1 MMYPEPV
8 GQGGR
13 ARLVLFGVEVGG
25 RWAPE
30 ARQFLTQLARRKA
43 RDETPFDEAESG
55 LLSSVAARLVAMSLL
70 ELPGV
75 LGADGG
81 RWNAILFTPVW
92 REA

>member
-1 MMYPEPV
+1 MDGVALAAARWRKEMMYPELV

-13 ARLVLFGVEVGG
+13 ARLVLFGV
-25 RWAPE
+25 
-30 ARQFLTQLARRKA
+30 RQFLAQLARRKA
-43 RDETPFDEAESG
+43 R
-55 LLSSVAARLVAMSLL
+55 RLVAMSLL